1 MKIFF
6 ICLAFTFSFAIE
18 RGKIIS
24 YELIESSTAEQM
36 QSEFQDDINQFGIVA
51 QYGGSIYKVIYETID
66 GFGDSTIA
74 SGVIGIPIAENEAFG
89 ILSWQH
95 GTQINRDGVLSNNGF
110 DVLSRVVVASGYI
123 FVSAD
128 FLGLGVSD
136 DIHPYIIKNPSASS
150 VIDMIRATRNFFSNQ
165 NSIQLNRQLSIF
177 GYSEGGYATL
187 AAQKEMEE
195 NLNDEFEIMVSF
207 PMAGP
212 YDLSGTMMNKMLDGQ
227 YYAEPFYLPFLM
239 QAYIEYYEL
248 GTAFDYFL
256 PEFATGFSELFNGSY
271 SGGYINDYMNAQNY
285 NPPILSVLPNI
296 VEEFTNNED
305 YFFRELLRENDLFD
319 WTPQSLT
326 FLFHGIADHLVPYE
340 NSVVAYDK
348 FIENGSETVFLELLD
363 ESYGNH
369 QQAAPYAIIGAYGI
383 IESMKLINPIGDI
396 NHDQILDVTDVLYCV
411 NIILGQFHDLDDYAN
426 WAGDLDSN
434 EFINVIDILN
444 LVQIILGN

>member
-212 YDLSGTMMNKMLDGQ
+212 YDLSGTMMNK
-227 YYAEPFYLPFLM
+227 
-239 QAYIEYYEL
+239 
-248 GTAFDYFL
+248 
-256 PEFATGFSELFNGSY
+256 
-271 SGGYINDYMNAQNY
+271 
-285 NPPILSVLPNI
+285 
-296 VEEFTNNED
+296 
-305 YFFRELLRENDLFD
+305 
-319 WTPQSLT
+319 
-326 FLFHGIADHLVPYE
+326 
-340 NSVVAYDK
+340 
-348 FIENGSETVFLELLD
+348 
-363 ESYGNH
+363 
-369 QQAAPYAIIGAYGI
+369 
-383 IESMKLINPIGDI
+383 
-396 NHDQILDVTDVLYCV
+396 
-411 NIILGQFHDLDDYAN
+411 
-426 WAGDLDSN
+426 
-434 EFINVIDILN
+434 
-444 LVQIILGN
+444 